1 MTPVGEVN
9 TPQLFLIIEMT
20 GTSIIAQTALVNMN
34 VDILINAIVAFRSRE
49 EHVDGSVCQ
58 ISSLEV
64 YRGRQRAIE
73 ISHQGFSLNGNGS
86 IEVYRLQQN

>member
-9 TPQLFLIIEMT
+9 TPRLFLTIKMT
-20 GTSIIAQTALVNMN
+20 GTSTIAQTVNMN
-34 VDILINAIVAFRSRE
+34 VDILNTIVAFRSRG
-49 EHVDGSVCQ
+49 EHVNGSVCQ

-64 YRGRQRAIE
+64 YQGRQRAIE

-86 IEVYRLQQN
+86 IKVYRLQQN

>member
-9 TPQLFLIIEMT
+9 TAQLFLIIEMI
-20 GTSIIAQTALVNMN
+20 GTSTIAQTTLVNMN
-34 VDILINAIVAFRSRE
+34 VDILINAIVALRSRE

-58 ISSLEV
+58 VSSLEV

-73 ISHQGFSLNGNGS
+73 ISHQGFFLNGNGS